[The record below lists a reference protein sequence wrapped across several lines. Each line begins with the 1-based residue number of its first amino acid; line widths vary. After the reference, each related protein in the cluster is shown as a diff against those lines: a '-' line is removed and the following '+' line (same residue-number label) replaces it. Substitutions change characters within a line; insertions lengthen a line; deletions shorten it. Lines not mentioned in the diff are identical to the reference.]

1 MPYETYERKH
11 VALAQLE
18 TALKLYFEA
27 QDFFSTITLAGA
39 AEEILGK
46 LLSAKGVN
54 NSLDSIERTSVAIHQ
69 KLFGATLSPKEVVER
84 ANRARNCLK
93 HYNLASPLT
102 ATLDPK
108 QEAKDML
115 QRAIDNYWLLEG
127 ELTLSMERFQ
137 REILTASL
145 EVGR

>member
-1 MPYETYERKH
+1 MPYETYDRKH

-54 NSLDSIERTSVAIHQ
+54 NSLDSIERTTVAIHQ

-93 HYNLASPLT
+93 HYDLSSPTVSVDL
-102 ATLDPK
+102 K

-115 QRAIDNYWLLEG
+115 QRAIDNYWRLEG

-137 REILTASL
+137 REILTASP